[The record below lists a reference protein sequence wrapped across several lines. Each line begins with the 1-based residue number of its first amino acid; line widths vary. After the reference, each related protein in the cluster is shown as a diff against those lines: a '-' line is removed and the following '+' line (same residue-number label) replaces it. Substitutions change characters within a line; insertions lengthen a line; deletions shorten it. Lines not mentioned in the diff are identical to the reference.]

1 MLPRPLIEGIFT
13 GLIQNKIFNYSF
25 EYFVGQNWKFFYQ
38 LWLNQAPL
46 LILCLCNWGGVYGR
60 RSPRVKEVEGFK
72 LQVINNSN
80 IVVCVYHKPF
90 QESYL
95 VSQESYLVGD
105 VQLCIILYVNIR
117 VGKCHGYDGYIRV
130 KKLAS
135 WGKKVGRLK

>member
-1 MLPRPLIEGIFT
+1 MAHDCILCLNIYPLPLPRLGAQERDARRDEIYQVGVIITIFA

-25 EYFVGQNWKFFYQ
+25 KYFVGQNWKKNYQ

-80 IVVCVYHKPF
+80 IVVCV
-90 QESYL
+90 
-95 VSQESYLVGD
+95 
-105 VQLCIILYVNIR
+105 
-117 VGKCHGYDGYIRV
+117 
-130 KKLAS
+130 
-135 WGKKVGRLK
+135 